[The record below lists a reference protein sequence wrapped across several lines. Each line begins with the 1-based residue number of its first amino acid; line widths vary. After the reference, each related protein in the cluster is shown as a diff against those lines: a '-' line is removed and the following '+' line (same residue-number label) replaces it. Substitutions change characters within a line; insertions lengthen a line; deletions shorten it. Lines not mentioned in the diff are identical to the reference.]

1 MADNLWVVL
10 ITASKWYSDM
20 LDNWLFWYRK
30 LSLDMNVVLIAED
43 IYIFEKYKNVAD
55 LTVHLF
61 NANQVFGLI
70 IYLVLLQ

>member
-1 MADNLWVVL
+1 
-10 ITASKWYSDM
+10 
-20 LDNWLFWYRK
+20 
-30 LSLDMNVVLIAED
+30 MNVVLIAED

-55 LTVHLF
+55 LTVHLS